1 MESPDGCACDA
12 ALPVQPGTAAVEE
25 KRKAAGRNRKN
36 NRKIP
41 AAVAVA

>member
-25 KRKAAGRNRKN
+25 KAQGRRGRNPK
-36 NRKIP
+36 KQP
-41 AAVAVA
+41 